1 MFFDYDLLTFIGRF
15 QGFHEQHE
23 RIIREAR
30 MKSKKTL
37 ILVGSAG
44 SPRTIRNMFTY
55 QERYDMIRSIF
66 NTEDVI
72 IKPLYDKTYRDAS
85 WIKQVQEI
93 ATEVGLD
100 VANNGGFH
108 NAGLRDIKM
117 GLIGASKDDTSYYL
131 KLFPQWSSV
140 DVPIIAP
147 TNSTEIRA
155 KILSGD
161 FENLPVS
168 EQIRDFL
175 ISFSKT
181 KDYNNLV
188 LENDYVTKYRKA
200 WENIPYPVKHVTV
213 DAVVEQSGH
222 ILMVKRKSYPG
233 KGFWALPGG
242 HVNEYETLEEATFRE
257 LREETG
263 IKVPEPVL
271 RGSVVNCRT
280 FDSPYRSML
289 GRVITEARHI
299 KLKDDVKL
307 PRVKGMDDAE
317 KAKWIP
323 ISEIRE
329 ELCFDDHFHIISAFL
344 NL

>member
-1 MFFDYDLLTFIGRF
+1 MEYDLLTFVGRI
-15 QGFHEQHE
+15 QPMHKEHE
-23 RIIREAR
+23 RIINEALSR
-30 MKSKKTL
+30 SKKVL
-37 ILVGSAG
+37 LLLGSAG

-55 QERYDMIRSIF
+55 QERYEMIKSVF
-66 NTEDVI
+66 DTENLI
-72 IKPLYDKTYRDAS
+72 IKPLYDKTYRDAA

-93 ATEVGLD
+93 ATQVGLD
-100 VANNGGFH
+100 VANGGGFH
-108 NAGLRDIKM
+108 NSGLRDIKI

-140 DVPIIAP
+140 DVPVKNL
-147 TNSTEIRA
+147 TNSTEIRN
-155 KILSGD
+155 KILVND

-168 EQIRDFL
+168 PEIKDFIL
-175 ISFSKT
+175 NFSNT
-181 KDYNNLV
+181 EDFENLQ
-188 LENDYVTKYRKA
+188 LELEYVNRYKKSWA
-200 WENIPYPVKHVTV
+200 NIPYPVKHVTV

-233 KGFWALPGG
+233 KGLWALPGG
-242 HVNEYETLEEATFRE
+242 HVNEYETLEDATFRE

-280 FDSPYRSML
+280 FDSPHRSTL

-329 ELCFDDHFHIISAFL
+329 ELCFDDHFHMISTFI